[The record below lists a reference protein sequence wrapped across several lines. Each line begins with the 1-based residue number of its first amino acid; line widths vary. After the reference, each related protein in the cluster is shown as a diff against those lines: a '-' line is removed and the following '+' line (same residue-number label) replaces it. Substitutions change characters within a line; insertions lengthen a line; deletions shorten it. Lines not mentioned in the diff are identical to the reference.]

1 MNSFACIQHPG
12 ELSAFCGT
20 EAVSLVS
27 AEDLADQ
34 GPDAHW
40 LLTGNGQEVLA
51 RCSLWWR
58 QTPEVQGQRLGFIGH
73 YAAGDAQSAKAL
85 LNHVGR
91 ILRENGCSLAV
102 GPVDGSTWRRYRLI
116 TRRGDEP
123 TLFMEPDNPDTYP
136 AQFEAAGFM
145 PMARYY
151 STLNDDLEAVV
162 QPPDHMRKNLHNAG
176 IRIRSLDPDIFMEEL
191 TRIYDLSI
199 AGFRN
204 NLLYTDISRD
214 EFIRMYTQVQ
224 PFIRQ
229 ELVLLA
235 ERDSEPVGF
244 IFALPDMA
252 RIRHGHPADTVILKS
267 MAVLPEMSGK
277 GIGACLMAEVTNNAR
292 LSGFTRAIHALMHE
306 DNRSRTMSSHYG
318 REIRQY
324 TLYSRLLS

>member
-1 MNSFACIQHPG
+1 MNIFTKIQQPD
-12 ELSAFCGT
+12 ELSAFHGT

-27 AEDLADQ
+27 AEDLVAP

-40 LLTGNGQEVLA
+40 LLTGNGQEVRA

-58 QTPEVQGQRLGFIGH
+58 HLPEVQEQRLGFIGH
-73 YAAGDAQSAKAL
+73 YAAGDAQSAEAL
-85 LNHVGR
+85 LNHACST
-91 ILRENGCSLAV
+91 LLENGCSLAV

-116 TRRGDEP
+116 TRRGNEP
-123 TLFMEPDNPDTYP
+123 PFFMEPDNPDTYP
-136 AQFEAAGFM
+136 AQFEAAKFV

-151 STLNDDLEAVV
+151 SSLNDDLGASVH
-162 QPPDHMRKNLHNAG
+162 PPDGILENLRNAG
-176 IRIRSLDPDIFMEEL
+176 IRIRPLDPDNFMAEL

-204 NLLYTDISRD
+204 NLLYTDISKD
-214 EFIRMYTQVQ
+214 EFIRMYSQVQ

-252 RIRHGHPADTVILKS
+252 RIRQGHPADTVILKS

-292 LSGFTRAIHALMHE
+292 LSGFKRAIHALMHE